1 MAPLTAELMSS
12 MDEGAKREYA
22 KSFNTKQE
30 ILNRQLL
37 PEPLGAAPIIVVM
50 VHNRPLYFAAVLRS
64 LSQARGIEKAL
75 LVVSLD
81 YLSPEM
87 DALVRGIT
95 FCAVVQIFC
104 PASVR
109 TDPPTTALS
118 TAADP
123 RFLCAGAAVPGDV
136 PRHGPSGLRRGLG
149 LADAGQGQGE
159 RLPQLGHARQVRPL
173 QRGEVRG
180 CQAPLVVV
188 RALRDPHSF

>member
-1 MAPLTAELMSS
+1 MAALTAELMSS

-109 TDPPTTALS
+109 TDPHTATTL
-118 TAADP
+118 P
-123 RFLCAGAAVPGDV
+123 PG
-136 PRHGPSGLRRGLG
+136 R
-149 LADAGQGQGE
+149 
-159 RLPQLGHARQVRPL
+159 
-173 QRGEVRG
+173 
-180 CQAPLVVV
+180 C
-188 RALRDPHSF
+188 